1 MTATPNCHSERSE
14 ESLPCLQE
22 IARWLNSGISRKIVL
37 HFQMKA
43 VDGDR
48 VPHYDL
54 RNVSATGGKTM
65 AISRKVPLKIPTPFQ
80 NISLSQDQQ
89 REMLRMLRQQIVER
103 YRPVIMTGSGPTR
116 VMARMVGELEQQCR
130 DNHIDEEIIQAEIV
144 NRTIGDVNLRRVNEC
159 EGVAGGPADYRML
172 ADELGVALP
181 GEQLH
186 GYTASGA
193 TYLWLREEMMH
204 CERALLQQGFDV
216 RIYDI
221 TGIGN
226 SLLREWLAGEMQ
238 KWGLPVAKE
247 QVYLALGAMDSTD
260 KVLRA
265 MNQFL
270 RERNGTTP
278 GILFPEP
285 GFTVPGWQARSYGY
299 TLHRFRTEAE
309 HSFKLTPA
317 ELDALLKQC
326 PDISLI
332 YLTVTN
338 NPTTFAYTADEL
350 HALFAVLR
358 PYWEAGRDIYML
370 ADLAYIGT
378 SEPEADLQRMKAFT
392 TPDVLRHSIFV
403 SSFSKSY
410 TLPVDRFG
418 YVTIDDLTLAAALG
432 VGWTNSTAS
441 LPVEWQLRYMAYYRL
456 IHARPQL
463 IEKLRALY
471 RLRRERLLAQLS
483 RINAQQGLFEEIYP
497 GDDATVYIWSRLRQ
511 GENAF
516 SLFAK
521 TGITGVP
528 SARFGYSDG

>member
-1 MTATPNCHSERSE
+1 
-14 ESLPCLQE
+14 
-22 IARWLNSGISRKIVL
+22 
-37 HFQMKA
+37 MKA
-43 VDGDR
+43 VNGDC
-48 VPHYDL
+48 VPRYDL

-65 AISRKVPLKIPTPFQ
+65 AISRKVPLEIPAPFQ
-80 NISLSQDQQ
+80 NISLSQDRQ
-89 REMLRMLRQQIVER
+89 RALLKTLRQQIVER
-103 YRPVIMTGSGPTR
+103 YRPVIMQGSGPTR

-159 EGVAGGPADYRML
+159 EGVACGPADYRTL

-204 CERALLQQGFDV
+204 CERTLLQQGFDV
-216 RIYDI
+216 RVYDI
-221 TGIGN
+221 PGIGN
-226 SLLREWLAGEMQ
+226 SLLREWLAGDMQ
-238 KWGLPVAKE
+238 NWGLPVVKE

-265 MNQFL
+265 MSQFL
-270 RERNGTTP
+270 RERDRATP

-285 GFTVPGWQARSYGY
+285 GFTVPEWQARSYGY

-332 YLTVTN
+332 YFTVTN

-410 TLPVDRFG
+410 TLTGERFG
-418 YVTIDDLTLAAALG
+418 YVTIGDAKLAPALG

-441 LPVEWQLRYMAYYRL
+441 LPGEWQLRYMAYYHL
-456 IHARPQL
+456 IQSRPHL

-471 RLRRERLLAQLS
+471 RLRRKRLTTQLS
-483 RINAQQGLFEEIYP
+483 LINAQQGLFEQIYL
-497 GDDATVYIWSRLRQ
+497 GDDATVYVWTRLRQ
-511 GENAF
+511 DEDAF
-516 SLFAK
+516 SLFEK
-521 TGITGVP
+521 TGIAGVP
-528 SARFGYSDG
+528 GSGFGYSDDYVRFSIGVIPVPQVE